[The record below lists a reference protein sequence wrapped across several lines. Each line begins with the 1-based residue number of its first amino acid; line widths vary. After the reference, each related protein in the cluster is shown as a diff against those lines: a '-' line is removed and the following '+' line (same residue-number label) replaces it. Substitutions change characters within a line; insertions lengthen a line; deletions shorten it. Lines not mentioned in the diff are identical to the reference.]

1 MHSYYL
7 AKSLESEVLANT
19 IYNHEIPAII
29 GKKNYFGVQF
39 HPEKSSFA
47 GQKFISNWIKLSL

>member
-1 MHSYYL
+1 VHSYYL

-47 GQKFISNWIKLSL
+47 GQKFISNWIKL